1 MWPMCRCQIC
11 FLRPLKDYDA
21 LMSNDLALSRYRILE
36 SENDTEA
43 GLCRVRVARTQR
55 PNISAAALF
64 DPAVDLALVTKHMVL
79 FTPGEAET
87 RCKLEDKEDCE
98 LVFAM
103 AKARAFSG
111 TGVHYYDADAS
122 VEEIDCLQRM
132 GPELMH
138 LQA

>member
-43 GLCRVRVARTQR
+43 VARTQR

-87 RCKLEDKEDCE
+87 RCKLEDKEDRE

>member
-1 MWPMCRCQIC
+1 MPCSGGTDSASEHIGSGSVRSSS
-11 FLRPLKDYDA
+11 RPCL
-21 LMSNDLALSRYRILE
+21 
-36 SENDTEA
+36 
-43 GLCRVRVARTQR
+43 GH
-55 PNISAAALF
+55 
-64 DPAVDLALVTKHMVL
+64 KHMVL

-111 TGVHYYDADAS
+111 TGVHYYDVDAS
-122 VEEIDCLQRM
+122 VEEIDCLQRT